1 MATILMD
8 RHTGTE
14 SSAPAHLGLC
24 TAITHIEKAL
34 AEKHTLLR
42 MPVWQLISRSET
54 ESWLLEYALKADFY
68 LGWDTPT
75 IQFLRD
81 HNWRGKVLFNLLGDL
96 PRGAAA
102 LREVLPH
109 LYKTDAIWCVSSGD
123 REIYRMLVAQNGDQ
137 PAIIDLPYG
146 IDCNVFTPLAAET
159 RVSLRQRLGLT
170 AEDFVIVYAGRITIE
185 KNVHAL
191 LEAIAHL
198 PSPGPPVKL
207 IIAGQIYNIALQ
219 ELHLHEPDLE
229 ARLQQLIQDRCLSER
244 VAFVPWLDN
253 AALND
258 LYNVADVL
266 VNLTLHHDEQFGF
279 AQVEAM
285 SAGLP
290 VIGTAWGGLKDTIV
304 DGRSGFLIDTWMSD
318 YGVRFDMPRLV
329 NVLQCLRKRS
339 ALRQE
344 LSQFA
349 VQHAREHFSWPVFCR
364 QLWECIERLQN
375 GASEKSS
382 ACYTAFGSVY
392 HARFPIKDE
401 TTQEDLLLYP
411 DYGHL
416 PAPYYSRLVSAYTS
430 LGCLSY
436 QGENPLFV
444 ALPGKIEEHRFVSDD
459 LLWQVKIPLED
470 EEIPVVQRASRY
482 PATSRSEQA
491 CSDEVIGA
499 LVKKGIIGISHDSSG
514 YL

>member
-1 MATILMD
+1 MATILLD
-8 RHTGTE
+8 RHADTE
-14 SSAPAHLGLC
+14 SSTPAYLGLC

-34 AEKHTLLR
+34 AEKHRLLR
-42 MPVWQLISRSET
+42 IPVQQLSST
-54 ESWLLEYALKADFY
+54 TVVESWLLEYALKADFY

-75 IQFLRD
+75 IQFLRE

-123 REIYRMLVAQNGDQ
+123 REIYRMLVAQDGAQ

-146 IDCNVFTPLAAET
+146 IDGNVFTPLAAKT
-159 RVSLRQRLGLT
+159 RASLRRRLGLT
-170 AEDFVIVYAGRITIE
+170 GEDFVMAYAGRITLE

-191 LEAIAHL
+191 LEAVSYL
-198 PSPGPPVKL
+198 PSSGPPVKL
-207 IIAGQIYNIALQ
+207 ILAGQIYNIALQ
-219 ELHLHEPDLE
+219 ELHLREPDLE
-229 ARLQQLIQDRCLSER
+229 ARLQQLIQDLRLSER
-244 VAFVPWLDN
+244 VAFVPWLDS

-258 LYNVADVL
+258 LYNVADVFI
-266 VNLTLHHDEQFGF
+266 NLTLHHDEQFGF

-304 DGRSGFLIDTWMSD
+304 DGKSGFLIDTWMSD

-329 NVLQCLRKRS
+329 NVLQFLRNRP

-349 VQHAREHFSWPVFCR
+349 VQHALEHFSWPVFCCR
-364 QLWECIERLQN
+364 LWECIDRLQN

-382 ACYTAFGSVY
+382 AGYTAFGSVY
-392 HARFPIKDE
+392 HTRFPIKDDA
-401 TTQEDLLLYP
+401 TQEDLLLYP
-411 DYGHL
+411 DYGYL

-436 QGENPLFV
+436 QGENALFV
-444 ALPGKIEEHRFVSDD
+444 ALPGKTEGHFFVSDD

-470 EEIPVVQRASRY
+470 EEIPAIQQASRY
-482 PATSRSEQA
+482 PATSRGELA
-491 CSDEVIGA
+491 CPDEAIGA
-499 LVKKGIIGISHDSSG
+499 
-514 YL
+514 